1 MNAQFSVFVICV
13 EAIKYLLLYN
23 LIHFTFNVN
32 QNKKNDIS
40 LHPKTFTWL
49 LLLPLNENPNIFATA
64 TLLQAQIE
72 TLTFFSTTK

>member
-32 QNKKNDIS
+32 QNKNDIS